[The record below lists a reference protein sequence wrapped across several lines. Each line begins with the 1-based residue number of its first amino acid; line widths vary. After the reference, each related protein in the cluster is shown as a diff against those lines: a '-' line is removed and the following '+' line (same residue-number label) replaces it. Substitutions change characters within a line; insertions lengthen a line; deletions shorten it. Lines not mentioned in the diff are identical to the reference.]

1 MSEPTALDRAA
12 AMAGSWYKLAKKL
25 GVTHQA
31 VYEWKAAGYVP
42 ANRALQ
48 IEIAFG
54 ISARE
59 LVRPELLEIADLLS
73 S

>member
-1 MSEPTALDRAA
+1 MSEPTPLTRAA
-12 AMAGSWYKLAKKL
+12 ELAGSWYKLAKAL

-42 ANRALQ
+42 ASRALQ

-54 ISARE
+54 IPARD
-59 LVRPELLEIADLLS
+59 LVRPALLEIADLLS